1 MGACESRMHSFSDF
15 LRQVKN
21 MFSYI
26 IRRLLHLIPVL
37 IGMSLVVFAIIHA
50 IPGDPALMILG
61 EHATP
66 GAMEALRAKLH
77 LNEPL
82 YQQYFY
88 YMLDILQG
96 DLGESLRTK
105 QAISLE
111 IGAYLTA
118 TIELAIAALIFAI
131 VVGVNAGI
139 IAAWK
144 RASWFDYIAMLVA
157 LVGVSMPVFW
167 LGLMEQWVFV
177 DKLDLLPSTGRFNPR
192 EPVDGITGFYVL
204 DTILSGNWAGLKDVV
219 LHLILPSI
227 ALGTIPMAIIARMTR
242 SSMLEVMKSDYIRT
256 ARAKG
261 LREFWVIYKHALR
274 NAFAP
279 VLTVIGLQLGSLL
292 GGAILTETIFGW
304 PGVGRYINDAIAF
317 RDYPVVQ
324 SGVLVIA
331 FLFVM
336 INLVVDIL
344 YAYIDPRI
352 QYK

>member
-1 MGACESRMHSFSDF
+1 
-15 LRQVKN
+15 
-21 MFSYI
+21 MFAYI
-26 IRRLLHLIPVL
+26 IRRLLQLVPVL

-66 GAMEALRAKLH
+66 EALEELRAKLH

-82 YQQYFY
+82 YKQYFF
-88 YMLDILQG
+88 YMADIIQG
-96 DLGESLRTK
+96 NLGESLRTK
-105 QAISLE
+105 QEISIE

-144 RASWFDYIAMLVA
+144 RASWFDYIAMLIA

-167 LGLMEQWVFV
+167 LGLMEQWIFV

-192 EPVDGITGFYVL
+192 EPIDDITGFYVM
-204 DTILSGNWAGLKDVV
+204 DTILQGNWAGLQDVV

-261 LREFWVIYKHALR
+261 LREFWVVYKHALR

-324 SGVLVIA
+324 SGVLVVA
-331 FLFVM
+331 FLFVI
-336 INLVVDIL
+336 INLIVDIL